1 MSVPSPTRVLVAA
14 AAMLLCASTAADAQI
29 NRLKKAAQE
38 AAERETA
45 NQVDRLVTQ
54 AVQCAFDDPRCIEEA
69 EESGQ
74 PVVLIDSEGRVITDE
89 EGRPITDP
97 DAAAA
102 QAGGGAAAAADGA
115 GAPQKP
121 GEGVWT
127 NYDFVRGER
136 ILFAEDFSGDR
147 VGDFPRSL
155 EFVNGNMEVVE
166 WEGGRAL
173 RSSGDSR
180 FNIQLPETL
189 PERFT
194 IEFDYYQSAGHY
206 MSSVATA
213 ASQDEN
219 TNSYVMTR
227 YPGSYFRLGNETGV
241 EGEGPESTTQTYR
254 TREGM
259 TAIRIHVDG
268 SYVKMYTDEE
278 RVANIPNAVILREDK
293 MSVHLHGRQQDPAY
307 MANIVVAAGGR
318 ELYDVLQT
326 DGRVA
331 TQGILFD
338 TNSDVIR
345 PESTPT
351 LREIGEMLQAHGD
364 MSLAI
369 EGHTDSEGDSDY
381 NLELSQRRAA
391 AVVRYLVDAY
401 GIEAGRLSAE
411 GLGESVPVG
420 DNSTPEGRQQNRRVE
435 LVVR

>member
-1 MSVPSPTRVLVAA
+1 MSLASLARTA
-14 AAMLLCASTAADAQI
+14 CASFVLLLVTGTTADAQI
-29 NRLKKAAQE
+29 SKLKKAATD
-38 AAERETA
+38 AAEREAA
-45 NQVDRLVTQ
+45 NQVDRMVAE

-74 PVVLIDSEGRVITDE
+74 PVVLIDSEGRVITDD

-102 QAGGGAAAAADGA
+102 KAGGTPATDEGHA
-115 GAPQKP
+115 KP

-136 ILFAEDFSGDR
+136 ILFAEDFSEDR

-155 EFVNGNMEVVE
+155 EFVNGNMEIVE

-173 RSSGDSR
+173 RSTGDSR
-180 FNIQLPETL
+180 FDIQLPETL

-219 TNSYVMTR
+219 TSSYVMTR

-268 SYVKMYTDEE
+268 SYAKMYTDEE
-278 RVANIPNAVILREDK
+278 RVANVPNAVILREDR
-293 MSVHLHGRQQDPAY
+293 MAVHLHGRQQNPAY
-307 MANIVVAAGGR
+307 IANIVVAAGGR
-318 ELYDVLQT
+318 ELYDVLEAE
-326 DGRVA
+326 GRVA

-338 TNSDVIR
+338 TDSDVIR

-351 LREIGEMLQAHGD
+351 LREIGEMLQEHGD
-364 MSLAI
+364 LSLLI
-369 EGHTDSEGDSDY
+369 EGHTDSQGDDAH
-381 NLELSQRRAA
+381 NMDLSERRAES
-391 AVVRYLVDAY
+391 VVRYLVEEY
-401 GIEAGRLSAE
+401 GIAPDRLAAE
-411 GLGESVPVG
+411 GLGESNPVA

>member
-1 MSVPSPTRVLVAA
+1 MSVPSPTRVLVTA
-14 AAMLLCASTAADAQI
+14 AAMLLCVSTAADAQI

-45 NQVDRLVTQ
+45 NQVDRMVTE

-69 EESGQ
+69 EDSGK
-74 PVVLIDSEGRVITDE
+74 PVVLIDSEGRVITDDD
-89 EGRPITDP
+89 GRPVTDP

-102 QAGGGAAAAADGA
+102 QSGGESEAAA
-115 GAPQKP
+115 PVKP
-121 GEGVWT
+121 GDGVWA

-136 ILFAEDFSGDR
+136 ILFAEDFSNDR

-155 EFVNGNMEVVE
+155 EFVNGNMEIVE

-180 FNIQLPETL
+180 FDIQLPEIL

-206 MSSVATA
+206 MSSVVTA

-219 TNSYVMTR
+219 TSTYVMSR

-293 MSVHLHGRQQDPAY
+293 MAVHLHGRQQDPAY
-307 MANIVVAAGGR
+307 IANIVVAAGGR
-318 ELYDVLQT
+318 ELYDVLQA

-338 TNSDVIR
+338 TDSDVIR

-351 LREIGEMLQAHGD
+351 LREIGEMLQEHGD
-364 MSLAI
+364 MSLLI
-369 EGHTDSEGDSDY
+369 EGHTDSAGEADY
-381 NLELSQRRAA
+381 NLELSERRAQS
-391 AVVRYLVDAY
+391 VVEHLVASY
-401 GIEAGRLSAE
+401 GIDSNRLAAAGF
-411 GLGESVPVG
+411 GESNPVG

-435 LVVR
+435 LVVQ